1 MSAAHDIH
9 ANQPQ
14 PFTGRAVP
22 PDRIQADNDDA
33 VIQARA
39 RRQEAM
45 KVKPRGKGRQKRLAR
60 LTGMNG
66 PERALHK
73 AHEAQKHRNKATI
86 LANVDPKGN
95 KAKIAQHVAA
105 ARRLEEEAKAIMA
118 EHSESQ
124 WVTDAN
130 RETVELARARGETA
144 KQDIHGRVV
153 VTSRCGLSMAYEA
166 GKLEPQARTFTTEE
180 LFTIGRRY
188 RDAYEIAM
196 GLTSSK
202 GSGGSAIKGPQL
214 RKLEAGEDLKMLRTG
229 LTAQRQRALDTI
241 CGESHTV
248 ETYAKANRLGL
259 NEAKDQLVEG
269 LQDAAFNAR
278 AAKAAKDTR
287 ARITPE
293 GLARAADAIARAE
306 RSVA

>member
-1 MSAAHDIH
+1 MNAAHDIH

-22 PDRIQADNDDA
+22 PDSIQADNDDA
-33 VIQARA
+33 VIEARA
-39 RRQEAM
+39 RRREAM

-73 AHEAQKHRNKATI
+73 AHEAQKHRNKAAI
-86 LANVDPKGN
+86 LTNVDPKGN

-124 WVTDAN
+124 WVTGAN

-153 VTSRCGLSMAYEA
+153 VSSRCGLSMAYEA
-166 GKLEPQARTFTTEE
+166 GKLEPLARTFTTEE

-188 RDAYEIAM
+188 RDAYEVAM

-241 CGESHTV
+241 CGESQTV

-278 AAKAAKDTR
+278 ASKAAKDTR